1 MADILTSVFRTFM
14 SQTDVNKDVTVVPH
28 SACSALL
35 PGDSSVIRSVLLP
48 GDSSVSSSVL
58 LLGDG
63 SISRSLLLL
72 SAVMAAS
79 ELGVRVV
86 FFTQT
91 QIQSLPVSLQKCVP
105 SPESLKKIKFS
116 YPRTLGDLLQQVAGL
131 HESQNT
137 SPTPPSLIIV
147 DRLEGFLGG
156 NHSEDQS
163 SAAHLSALLC
173 DTSSF
178 LTHILKQRSP
188 SSAPCRL
195 IASFRSDVDSEHAG
209 GESSATDPILDVLDR
224 YFQMRCTLD
233 RDRSYEAAAAGVKEL
248 WNVYL
253 SATGITEDA
262 CTKER
267 EDRPAA
273 APKEW
278 QLSISPDG
286 SMEFKMA

>member
-14 SQTDVNKDVTVVPH
+14 SQTDVNKDVTVSPH

-58 LLGDG
+58 LLGDS

-79 ELGVRVV
+79 ELGMRVV

-163 SAAHLSALLC
+163 SAAHL
-173 DTSSF
+173 
-178 LTHILKQRSP
+178 
-188 SSAPCRL
+188 
-195 IASFRSDVDSEHAG
+195 
-209 GESSATDPILDVLDR
+209 
-224 YFQMRCTLD
+224 
-233 RDRSYEAAAAGVKEL
+233 YEAAAGLKEL

-253 SATGITEDA
+253 SATGITELR
-262 CTKER
+262 TPVPKRER
-267 EDRPAA
+267 TDRLQPL
-273 APKEW
+273 KSGSC
-278 QLSISPDG
+278 QSPL
-286 SMEFKMA
+286 M